1 MKTMER
7 NNFDNKIEVSKYIFS
22 EAKERFTEEN
32 ARKTRYVQEH
42 SEDLEK
48 RCAQQAQYV
57 QERADE
63 LTERFV
69 QELQY
74 KQEMLDNLNK
84 GKSR

>member
-7 NNFDNKIEVSKYIFS
+7 NNFDNKIEGSKYIFT
-22 EAKERFTEEN
+22 EDEERFTEEM
-32 ARKTRYVQEH
+32 ARKARYVQEH

-48 RCAQQAQYV
+48 RRAQQAQYV
-57 QERADE
+57 RERADE
-63 LTERFV
+63 LAERFA

-74 KQEMLDNLNK
+74 KEKMLGNLNQ

>member
-1 MKTMER
+1 MKPMER
-7 NNFDNKIEVSKYIFS
+7 NNFDNKIEGSKYIFS
-22 EAKERFTEEN
+22 DAEERFTEEKT
-32 ARKTRYVQEH
+32 RKARYVQEH

-48 RCAQQAQYV
+48 RRAQQAQYV
-57 QERADE
+57 QERVDE

-74 KQEMLDNLNK
+74 KEEMLGNLNK

>member
-1 MKTMER
+1 MKPMKR
-7 NNFDNKIEVSKYIFS
+7 NNFDNKIEGSKYIFS
-22 EAKERFTEEN
+22 DAEERFTEEN
-32 ARKTRYVQEH
+32 TRKAGYVQEH

-48 RCAQQAQYV
+48 RRAQQAQYV

-74 KQEMLDNLNK
+74 KEEMLGNLNK